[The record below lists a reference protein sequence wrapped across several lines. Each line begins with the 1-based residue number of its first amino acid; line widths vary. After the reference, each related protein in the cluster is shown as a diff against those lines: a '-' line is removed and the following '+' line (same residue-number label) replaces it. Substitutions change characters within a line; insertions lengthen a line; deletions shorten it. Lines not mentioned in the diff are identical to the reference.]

1 MTQAFVAR
9 RPPRAYDGAMT
20 ARAFI
25 TAPLALAAFAAYAPI
40 ASAHPHIFVDTGVE
54 LIHDDNG
61 RLTALRIH
69 WTYDELFSLLLL
81 EDLGLDDD
89 YDGVLTEAETE
100 ALQGFD
106 MQWPEGF
113 EGDVYVTAGGAP
125 VALGPPETG
134 PAELRPDGMLT
145 STHTRPLARP
155 VDSAAEAVV
164 VSVYDPTFYTA
175 YSILPAEV
183 STDAPGCET
192 AVFTPD
198 LDAAYA
204 QLEAALAELGAVVD
218 DPFEAVDFPPVGD
231 RFAEEIRVTCER
243 GTGQD
248 G

>member
-1 MTQAFVAR
+1 MITR
-9 RPPRAYDGAMT
+9 S
-20 ARAFI
+20 ARA
-25 TAPLALAAFAAYAPI
+25 AAIAVGAAVLPAGP
-40 ASAHPHIFVDTGVE
+40 AAAHPHIFVDTGVE
-54 LIHDDNG
+54 LLHDAEG
-61 RLTALRIH
+61 RLTALRVH

-106 MQWPEGF
+106 MHWPEGF
-113 EGDVYVTAGGAP
+113 EGDVYVTADGDP
-125 VALGPPETG
+125 VALLPPETG
-134 PAELRPDGMLT
+134 PAALRENGMLT
-145 STHTRPLARP
+145 STHTRRLARP
-155 VDSAAEAVV
+155 LDGAAEAVV

-183 STDAPGCET
+183 STDAPGCDT

-231 RFAEEIRVTCER
+231 RFAEEIRLTCPR
-243 GTGQD
+243 RSGQ
-248 G
+248 GG

>member
-1 MTQAFVAR
+1 MIS
-9 RPPRAYDGAMT
+9 RASLAT
-20 ARAFI
+20 A
-25 TAPLALAAFAAYAPI
+25 LALGAAVPAAPPA
-40 ASAHPHIFVDTGVE
+40 AAHPHVFVDTGVE
-54 LIHDDNG
+54 LIHDAAG

-81 EDLGLDDD
+81 EDLGLDAD

-106 MQWPEGF
+106 MHWPEGF
-113 EGDVYVTAGGAP
+113 EGDVYVTAGGDP
-125 VALGPPETG
+125 VALGPPQTG
-134 PAELRPDGMLT
+134 PAALRADGMLT
-145 STHTRPLARP
+145 STHTRHLARP
-155 VDSAAEAVV
+155 VDGAAEAVV

-204 QLEAALAELGAVVD
+204 QLEAALAELGATVD

-231 RFAEEIRVTCER
+231 RFAEEIRLICSG
-243 GTGQD
+243 GTGQ
-248 G
+248 GG

>member
-1 MTQAFVAR
+1 MIR
-9 RPPRAYDGAMT
+9 R
-20 ARAFI
+20 
-25 TAPLALAAFAAYAPI
+25 AAFAAALASGAAALAGAP
-40 ASAHPHIFVDTGVE
+40 AAAHPHIFVDTGVE
-54 LIHDDNG
+54 LIHDSEG
-61 RLTALRIH
+61 RLTALRVH

-106 MQWPEGF
+106 MHWPEGF
-113 EGDVYVTAGGAP
+113 EGDVYVTADGAP
-125 VALGPPETG
+125 VALGPPQTG
-134 PAELRPDGMLT
+134 PAALRADGMLT
-145 STHTRPLARP
+145 STHTRRLARP
-155 VDSAAEAVV
+155 VDGAAEAVV

-204 QLEAALAELGAVVD
+204 QLEAALAELGATVD

-231 RFAEEIRVTCER
+231 RFAEEIRLTCT
-243 GTGQD
+243 GGAGQD